1 MTAQA
6 ECLVVDAEGGSA
18 ELVGGPEVDAV
29 DLAMLWDG
37 IEVND
42 AREQDQG
49 QSRVSECPGKE
60 AQATD
65 TTLLTLPGQEG
76 EPEVVITRFGGPAQG
91 HAVPGEAGD
100 QVGRAVHRELR
111 GETRRIGERLRGRPR
126 AVDHHAASRQAAH
139 VDGDRTRVDA
149 DDPWHRG

>member
-6 ECLVVDAEGGSA
+6 ERLVVDAEGGSA
-18 ELVGGPEVDAV
+18 QLVGGPEVDAV

-37 IEVND
+37 IEVDD
-42 AREQDQG
+42 AREQYQG
-49 QSRVSECPGKE
+49 QSRVRECPGEE
-60 AQATD
+60 AEAAD
-65 TTLLTLPGQEG
+65 ATLLALPGQEG
-76 EPEVVITRFGGPAQG
+76 EPEIVITRLRGAAQR
-91 HAVPGEAGD
+91 HAVPREAGD

-126 AVDHHAASRQAAH
+126 AVDHHPASRQATH